1 MNIIK
6 SFQNILKTISKLFSN
21 IFKTILKTFI
31 KNISLNIFQFKTIF
45 LIYIIRREV

>member
-21 IFKTILKTFI
+21 IFKTILKYFQNHPQ
-31 KNISLNIFQFKTIF
+31 NIYYKYFTK
-45 LIYIIRREV
+45 YISI